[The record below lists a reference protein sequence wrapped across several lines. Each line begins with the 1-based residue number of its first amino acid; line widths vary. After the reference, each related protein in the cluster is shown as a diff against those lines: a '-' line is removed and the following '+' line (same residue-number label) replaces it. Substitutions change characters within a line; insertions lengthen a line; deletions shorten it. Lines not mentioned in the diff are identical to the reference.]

1 LANVKTKMSN
11 KFNAI
16 KKWYK
21 VTQKQSGN
29 KILMKVKDAVEC
41 EGGAICTEAL
51 GDMYDYKN
59 LI

>member
-1 LANVKTKMSN
+1 MSN